1 MIRSTQGGSDDK
13 PDAVAPARA
22 LRVEPV
28 FWAWLVAV
36 GVDLFFNAG
45 VFTGLFEQGREPS
58 LLADEVLFARI
69 PVAYVVVAVGVAAV
83 AWVVD
88 LAQVTGAR
96 RGLITGTAMGL
107 VFGLTGVVW
116 LWTAIEM
123 TLLFVGASLVVQAA
137 QMAAAGTVLGAV
149 RRGLPNRQL
158 RWRSAAAALALAIT
172 AIVIQNVIS

>member
-1 MIRSTQGGSDDK
+1 MTRS
-13 PDAVAPARA
+13 PDAESDAGPAAVGPARA
-22 LRVEPV
+22 FRVEPV

-45 VFTGLFEQGREPS
+45 VFAGLFEQSREPN

-88 LAQVTGAR
+88 LAQITGAR
-96 RGLITGTAMGL
+96 RGAITGTGIGL
-107 VFGLTGVVW
+107 LFGLTGLVW

-123 TLLFVGASLVVQAA
+123 TLLFVGAGLVVQTA
-137 QMAAAGTVLGAV
+137 QMAAAGIVLGVV
-149 RRGLPNRQL
+149 RRDLPARQL
-158 RWRSAAAALALAIT
+158 RWRSAAAALALAMT
-172 AIVIQNVIS
+172 AIVVQNVIG